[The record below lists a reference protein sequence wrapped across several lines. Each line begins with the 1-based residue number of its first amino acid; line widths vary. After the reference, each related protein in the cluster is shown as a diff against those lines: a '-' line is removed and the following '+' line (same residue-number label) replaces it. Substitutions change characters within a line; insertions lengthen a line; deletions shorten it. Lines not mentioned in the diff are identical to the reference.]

1 MHCAAHLRSTYPGA
15 DNPVSNFTNIHLYKE
30 EITMNDFEGYLFE
43 ALEQVQAWEI
53 PEEDIPEAAN
63 AQAHLM
69 AGCCPQFYYEGAQPE
84 AQSYR

>member
-1 MHCAAHLRSTYPGA
+1 
-15 DNPVSNFTNIHLYKE
+15 
-30 EITMNDFEGYLFE
+30 MNDFENYLFE

-53 PEEDIPEAAN
+53 PEEDIPAAAN